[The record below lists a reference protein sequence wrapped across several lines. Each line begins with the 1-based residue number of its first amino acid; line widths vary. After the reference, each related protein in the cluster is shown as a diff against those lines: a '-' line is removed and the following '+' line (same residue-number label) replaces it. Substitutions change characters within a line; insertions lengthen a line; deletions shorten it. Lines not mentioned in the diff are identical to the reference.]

1 MQDVYFIFNN
11 KKCTDL
17 GVEISEFPALQHPQ
31 RRVKT
36 IEVDGMDGNYTQDL
50 GAYDVYKISI
60 ECVLNKLSRNAQ
72 SINEILKWLKGSGR
86 LILSTDPMKY
96 YEARIASAI
105 PVENV
110 IWIFPEFKVVFEVQP
125 FRKSVN
131 VFDEKIV
138 VNKPTAVYN
147 RGDYTSLP
155 IITMKGNGDMSLTV
169 NGDTFNLSGVDG
181 YVTINSEMQ
190 EVYKDD
196 ESRNTLYKTRKFP
209 QFEVGRNQL
218 SFTGAEEI
226 EIVPNWRWF

>member
-1 MQDVYFIFNN
+1 MDNYFIFKG
-11 KKCTDL
+11 KKSTDL
-17 GVEISEFPALQHPQ
+17 GVEIVEFPELQRPT
-31 RRVKT
+31 RRVDT
-36 IEVDGMDGNYTQDL
+36 QEIDGMDGNYTIDL
-50 GAYDVYKISI
+50 GSYDTYKIQFT
-60 ECVLNKLSRNAQ
+60 CVINKLDKNAKTVE
-72 SINEILKWLKGSGR
+72 SVMEWLSGSGK
-86 LILSTDPMKY
+86 LILSTDPFKCY
-96 YEARIASAI
+96 TARIANAI
-105 PVENV
+105 PIADV